1 MRRDSAILSRGR
13 RALPSDP
20 PVREARR
27 SARLL
32 QRARVRGHLPAATTE
47 PIRGR
52 GVGRHCTHLSGI
64 EGFDA
69 ATSYA
74 SVIITVPELEQL
86 HASFK
91 EGLRRGYGQVPING
105 IPRLLQPRRKAG
117 TATGFSVVDVGGNWL
132 RFYATGSSENE
143 ASRTGLGRV
152 IDVAARQGDAR
163 GEEAQAIAVLDAG
176 LQRYPQAPTVERD
189 EALAYRAELEERTS
203 PSSRGSSAERPPRA
217 Q

>member
-1 MRRDSAILSRGR
+1 MAGERSHPILPCAKLDEALDFYNALGFAVTYQQRRPNPYAVVELEDI
-13 RALPSDP
+13 
-20 PVREARR
+20 V
-27 SARLL
+27 
-32 QRARVRGHLPAATTE
+32 
-47 PIRGR
+47 I
-52 GVGRHCTHLSGI
+52 HLSGI

-91 EGLRRGYGQVPING
+91 EGLRRGYGKVPING

-176 LQRYPQAPTVERD
+176 LQRYPQAPAVERD